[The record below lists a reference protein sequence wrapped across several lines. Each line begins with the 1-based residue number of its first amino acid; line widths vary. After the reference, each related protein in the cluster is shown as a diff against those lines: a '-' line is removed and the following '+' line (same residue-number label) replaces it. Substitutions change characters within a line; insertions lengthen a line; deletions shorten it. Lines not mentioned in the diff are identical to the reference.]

1 MDVTADFAARLG
13 RGDVS
18 LTARDRE
25 LLEAVAE
32 YGSLNRAADELDRS
46 YAHAQ
51 RRIVELEEAFGPLV
65 DRNRGGSGGGGSELT
80 DLAEQLLAQ
89 LHRLRAE
96 IAGVAAVEETI
107 LRGSVAD
114 RDGELTTVETPVGPV
129 RALVSRSVDEG
140 TPVEITIRADTV
152 TLHAPGDAPDPTG
165 TSARNRFRGSVSEV
179 EAGESIALVT
189 VTVGAE
195 MNVSALV
202 TRTSLAELSV
212 SAGDELVISFKATA
226 TVGVADPLSAS
237 EG

>member
-129 RALVSRSVDEG
+129 RALISRSVDEG

>member
-1 MDVTADFAARLG
+1 MDVTADFDARLG

-18 LTARDRE
+18 LTGRDRE

-51 RRIVELEEAFGPLV
+51 RRVVELEEAFGPLV
-65 DRNRGGSGGGGSELT
+65 ERNRGGTGGGGSELT
-80 DLAEQLLAQ
+80 DVAEQLLAQ
-89 LHRLRAE
+89 FNRLRAE

-107 LRGSVAD
+107 LRGTVVA

-129 RALVSRSVDEG
+129 RAIVSKSVDEG
-140 TPVEITIRADTV
+140 TAVEITVRADTV
-152 TLHAPGDAPDPTG
+152 TLHAPGEAPDPTG
-165 TSARNRFRGSVSEV
+165 TSARNQFRGTVADV
-179 EAGESIALVT
+179 DAGESIALVT
-189 VTVGAE
+189 VAVDADT
-195 MNVSALV
+195 NVSALV
-202 TRTSLAELSV
+202 TRASLEKLSV

-237 EG
+237 ER